1 MKKWTRKT
9 KILTTIIILGII
21 SSAFQPTD
29 IYFLIKKN
37 FTIFSETYEHIALEY
52 VDQVDPSI
60 VMKNGLN
67 AMLETLDPYTVY
79 YDEAQNE
86 EAEIFSRGNY
96 AGIGIDAGYKDDQV
110 VVIAPVEGGPADL
123 IGIRA
128 GDIILEID
136 GVPTEGLQPEEVQNL
151 TMGEIGS
158 NVSLK
163 IIRYGI
169 ETPIKFEITRETIE
183 IKNVTYSGHLGENS
197 EFGIIRLSQFGMN
210 AGDEIRSAILELQ
223 FEQELE
229 GFILDLR
236 DNPGGILGEAV
247 SIIDKFIEPGISVV
261 ETRGRIAEYNQSYE
275 TQEPIFFD
283 KPVIILMNEGSASAS
298 EVVAGALQD
307 LDRAV
312 ILGERSF
319 GKGLVQIVKP
329 MPYNTSLKITISRY
343 YTPSGRSIQSVAY
356 THTAENATINRED
369 FANRIFRTRNGR
381 LVKEGRGIEPD
392 IEILSSVPSI
402 IEMALLQQN
411 SIFDFA
417 TQFESTN
424 PDFNHN
430 DLPDNIYQEFIEFL
444 NNSDFDLE
452 LESEFLLDEL
462 AEKLGDIES
471 ASLHIAALRKS
482 IEEEKSVIFNTHK
495 AIIEKMLYLEL
506 IYRYKGE
513 TERTKAAFQFDHQ
526 LNQALSVLS
535 ESSRVEEI
543 LSGNH

>member
-1 MKKWTRKT
+1 MKKWSRKT
-9 KILTTIIILGII
+9 KILTTIIVLGII

-37 FTIFSETYEHIALEY
+37 FTIFSETYENIALEY

-79 YDEAQNE
+79 YDEAENE

-96 AGIGIDAGYKDDQV
+96 TGIGIDAGYKDDQV

-210 AGDEIRSAILELQ
+210 AGDEIRSAISELQ

-229 GFILDLR
+229 GLILDLR

-356 THTAENATINRED
+356 THTADNATINRED
-369 FANRIFRTRNGR
+369 LANRIFRTRNGR
-381 LVKEGRGIEPD
+381 PVKEGRGIEPD

-430 DLPDNIYQEFIEFL
+430 DLPDNIYQAFIEFL

-482 IEEEKSVIFNTHK
+482 IEEEKSVMFNTHK

-513 TERTKAAFQFDHQ
+513 TERTKATFQFDHQ

>member
-1 MKKWTRKT
+1 MKKWSRKT
-9 KILTTIIILGII
+9 KILTTIIVLGII

-37 FTIFSETYEHIALEY
+37 FTIFSETYENIALEY

-158 NVSLK
+158 NASLK

-197 EFGIIRLSQFGMN
+197 QFGIIRLSQFGMN
-210 AGDEIRSAILELQ
+210 AGDEIRSAISELQ

-229 GFILDLR
+229 GLILDLR

-275 TQEPIFFD
+275 TKEPIFFE

-356 THTAENATINRED
+356 THTADNATINRED
-369 FANRIFRTRNGR
+369 LANRIFRTRNGR
-381 LVKEGRGIEPD
+381 PVKEGRGIEPD

-402 IEMALLQQN
+402 IDMALLQQN

-430 DLPDNIYQEFIEFL
+430 DLPDNIYQAFIEFL
-444 NNSDFDLE
+444 KNSDFDLE

-471 ASLHIAALRKS
+471 ANLHIAALRKS
-482 IEEEKSVIFNTHK
+482 IEEEKSVMFNTHK

-513 TERTKAAFQFDHQ
+513 TERTKSAFQFDHQ

-543 LSGNH
+543 LSGNN

>member
-1 MKKWTRKT
+1 MKKWSRKT
-9 KILTTIIILGII
+9 KILTTIIVLGII
-21 SSAFQPTD
+21 FSAFQPTD

-37 FTIFSETYEHIALEY
+37 FTIFSETYENIALEY

-183 IKNVTYSGHLGENS
+183 IKNVTYSGHLGANS
-197 EFGIIRLSQFGMN
+197 EFGIKRLSQFGMN
-210 AGDEIRSAILELQ
+210 AGDEIRSAISELQ

-229 GFILDLR
+229 GLILDLR

-275 TQEPIFFD
+275 TQEPIFFE

-356 THTAENATINRED
+356 THTADNATINRED
-369 FANRIFRTRNGR
+369 LANRIFRTRNGR
-381 LVKEGRGIEPD
+381 PVKEGRGIEPD

-430 DLPDNIYQEFIEFL
+430 DLPDNIYQAFIEFL
-444 NNSDFDLE
+444 KNSDFDLE
-452 LESEFLLDEL
+452 LESEFLLDEI
-462 AEKLGDIES
+462 AEKLDDIES

-482 IEEEKSVIFNTHK
+482 IEEEKV
-495 AIIEKMLYLEL
+495 
-506 IYRYKGE
+506 
-513 TERTKAAFQFDHQ
+513 
-526 LNQALSVLS
+526 
-535 ESSRVEEI
+535 
-543 LSGNH
+543 

>member
-1 MKKWTRKT
+1 MKKWSRKT
-9 KILTTIIILGII
+9 KILTTIIVLGII

-37 FTIFSETYEHIALEY
+37 FTIFSETYENIALEY

-183 IKNVTYSGHLGENS
+183 IKNVTYSGHLGANS

-210 AGDEIRSAILELQ
+210 AGDEIRSAISELQ

-229 GFILDLR
+229 GLILDLR

-275 TQEPIFFD
+275 TQEPIFFE

-356 THTAENATINRED
+356 THTADNATINRED
-369 FANRIFRTRNGR
+369 LANRIFRTRNGR
-381 LVKEGRGIEPD
+381 PVKEGRGIEPD

-430 DLPDNIYQEFIEFL
+430 DLPDNIYQAFIEFL
-444 NNSDFDLE
+444 KNSDFDLE

-482 IEEEKSVIFNTHK
+482 IEEEKSVMFNTHK

-513 TERTKAAFQFDHQ
+513 TERTKSAFQFDHQ

-543 LSGNH
+543 LSGNN

>member
-1 MKKWTRKT
+1 MKKWSRKT
-9 KILTTIIILGII
+9 KILTTIIVLGII

-37 FTIFSETYEHIALEY
+37 FTIFSETYENIALEY

-169 ETPIKFEITRETIE
+169 ETPIKFEIIRETIE
-183 IKNVTYSGHLGENS
+183 IKNVTYSGHLGANS

-210 AGDEIRSAILELQ
+210 AGDEIRSAISELQ

-229 GFILDLR
+229 GLILDLR

-275 TQEPIFFD
+275 TQEPIFFE

-356 THTAENATINRED
+356 THTADNATINRED
-369 FANRIFRTRNGR
+369 LANRIFRTRNGR
-381 LVKEGRGIEPD
+381 PVKEGRGIEPD

-430 DLPDNIYQEFIEFL
+430 DLPDNIYQAFIEFL
-444 NNSDFDLE
+444 KNSDFDLE
-452 LESEFLLDEL
+452 LESEFLLDEI

-482 IEEEKSVIFNTHK
+482 IEEEKNVIFNTHK

-513 TERTKAAFQFDHQ
+513 TERNKAAFQFDHQ

-543 LSGNH
+543 LSGNN